1 MSGRKTIH
9 DFLSEDL
16 IDITHLLTLAL
27 GQKKE
32 QLYTDSNYELT
43 NTELK
48 KLDELIQQR
57 QQGKPFAYLSGSQG
71 FYHLDFKVSPATLIP
86 RPETELLID
95 IAIDLFKPNQLID
108 VIDLGTGSG
117 VIAITLADKCPSWRI
132 SATDKSK
139 EALKIAK
146 KNTTKDIN
154 FYHSSWFDKLARET
168 FDLIV
173 SNPPYLAENDS
184 HLESLKYEPIEA
196 LISGKDGLDD
206 IREIIQNAPKYLNQ
220 GGYLLLEHSDRQ
232 QKEIVELLKLS
243 FINILTYQDLN
254 GLDRVILAQVR

>member
-1 MSGRKTIH
+1 MSGRKTIN

-16 IDITHLLTLAL
+16 IDITQLLTLVL
-27 GQKKE
+27 GQNKE
-32 QLYTDSNYELT
+32 QLYTYSNYELT
-43 NTELK
+43 NKELK
-48 KLDELIQQR
+48 RLDELIQQR
-57 QQGKPFAYLSGSQG
+57 LQGKPFAYLSGSQG

-154 FYHSSWFDKLARET
+154 FYHSSWFDKLTGKT

-243 FINILTYQDLN
+243 FVNILTYQDLN

>member
-1 MSGRKTIH
+1 MSGRKTIN

-32 QLYTDSNYELT
+32 QLYIDSNYELT
-43 NTELK
+43 DKELK
-48 KLDELIQQR
+48 KLNELIQQR

-71 FYHLDFKVSPATLIP
+71 FYHLDFKVSSATLIP

-132 SATDKSK
+132 SATDKSID
-139 EALKIAK
+139 ALKIAK

-154 FYHSSWFDKLARET
+154 FYHSSWFDELTGKT

-173 SNPPYLAENDS
+173 TNPPYLAENDS

-196 LISGKDGLDD
+196 MVSGKDGLDD

-220 GGYLLLEHSDRQ
+220 GGYLLLEHSDKHQ
-232 QKEIVELLKLS
+232 NEIVELLKLS
-243 FINILTYQDLN
+243 FVNIVTYQDLN

>member
-1 MSGRKTIH
+1 MSRRGTIQ
-9 DFLSEDL
+9 DFLSSNKV
-16 IDITHLLTLAL
+16 DIAKLLTLAL
-27 GQKKE
+27 KKTKE
-32 QLYTDSNYELT
+32 DLYKNLSYKLT
-43 NTELK
+43 NKELEKLKLLIK
-48 KLDELIQQR
+48 KRE
-57 QQGKPFAYLSGSQG
+57 QGIPFAYLSGSQG

-154 FYHSSWFDKLARET
+154 FYHSSWFDKLTGKT

-173 SNPPYLAENDS
+173 SNPPYLAKNDS

-243 FINILTYQDLN
+243 FVNILTYQDLN

>member
-1 MSGRKTIH
+1 
-9 DFLSEDL
+9 
-16 IDITHLLTLAL
+16 
-27 GQKKE
+27 
-32 QLYTDSNYELT
+32 
-43 NTELK
+43 
-48 KLDELIQQR
+48 
-57 QQGKPFAYLSGSQG
+57 
-71 FYHLDFKVSPATLIP
+71 VSSATLIP

-95 IAIDLFKPNQLID
+95 IAIDLFKPNQSID

-132 SATDKSK
+132 SATDKSI

-154 FYHSSWFDKLARET
+154 FYHSSWFDELTGKT

-220 GGYLLLEHSDRQ
+220 GGYLLLEHSDKQ

-243 FINILTYQDLN
+243 FVNILTYQDLN
-254 GLDRVILAQVR
+254 DLDRVILAQVR

>member
-1 MSGRKTIH
+1 MSGRKTIN

-43 NTELK
+43 YKELK
-48 KLDELIQQR
+48 RLDELIQQR

-154 FYHSSWFDKLARET
+154 FYQSSWFDKLTGKT

-243 FINILTYQDLN
+243 FVNILTYQDLN

>member
-1 MSGRKTIH
+1 
-9 DFLSEDL
+9 
-16 IDITHLLTLAL
+16 
-27 GQKKE
+27 
-32 QLYTDSNYELT
+32 
-43 NTELK
+43 
-48 KLDELIQQR
+48 
-57 QQGKPFAYLSGSQG
+57 
-71 FYHLDFKVSPATLIP
+71 
-86 RPETELLID
+86 
-95 IAIDLFKPNQLID
+95 LID

-154 FYHSSWFDKLARET
+154 FYHSSWFDKLTGKT

-243 FINILTYQDLN
+243 FVNILTYQDLN

>member
-1 MSGRKTIH
+1 MSGRKTIN

-146 KNTTKDIN
+146 KNATKDIN
-154 FYHSSWFDKLARET
+154 FYHSSWFDELSDKT
-168 FDLIV
+168 FDLII
-173 SNPPYLAENDS
+173 SNPPYLSENDS

-196 LISGKDGLDD
+196 MVSGKDGLDD

-220 GGYLLLEHSDRQ
+220 GGYLLLEHSDRH
-232 QKEIVELLKLS
+232 QKEIVELLKDS
-243 FINILTYQDLN
+243 FVNILTYQDLN
-254 GLDRVILAQVR
+254 DLDRVILAQVR

>member
-1 MSGRKTIH
+1 MSGRKTIN

-43 NTELK
+43 NKELK
-48 KLDELIQQR
+48 RLDELIQQR

-95 IAIDLFKPNQLID
+95 IAIGLFKPNQSID

-154 FYHSSWFDKLARET
+154 FYQSSWFDKLTGKT

-184 HLESLKYEPIEA
+184 HLESLKYEPNEA

-232 QKEIVELLKLS
+232 QKETVELLKLS
-243 FINILTYQDLN
+243 FVNILTYQDLN

>member
-1 MSGRKTIH
+1 MSGRKTIN

-43 NTELK
+43 NKELK
-48 KLDELIQQR
+48 RLDELIQQR

-146 KNTTKDIN
+146 KNTTKNIN
-154 FYHSSWFDKLARET
+154 F
-168 FDLIV
+168 
-173 SNPPYLAENDS
+173 
-184 HLESLKYEPIEA
+184 
-196 LISGKDGLDD
+196 
-206 IREIIQNAPKYLNQ
+206 
-220 GGYLLLEHSDRQ
+220 
-232 QKEIVELLKLS
+232 
-243 FINILTYQDLN
+243 LN
-254 GLDRVILAQVR
+254 GLALQNFRPMNEEFLPAIKIREMNGGISDIWRTRTRHRKKTDIH

>member
-1 MSGRKTIH
+1 MSRRKTIN

-43 NTELK
+43 KKELK
-48 KLDELIQQR
+48 RLDELIQQR

-71 FYHLDFKVSPATLIP
+71 FYHLDFKVSSATLIP

-95 IAIDLFKPNQLID
+95 IAIDLFKPNQSID

-132 SATDKSK
+132 SATDKSI

-154 FYHSSWFDKLARET
+154 FYHSSWFDELTGKT

-220 GGYLLLEHSDRQ
+220 GGYLLLEHSDKQ

-243 FINILTYQDLN
+243 FVNILTYQDLN
-254 GLDRVILAQVR
+254 DLDRVILAQVR

>member
-1 MSGRKTIH
+1 MSGRKTIN

-43 NTELK
+43 NKELK
-48 KLDELIQQR
+48 RLDELIQQR
-57 QQGKPFAYLSGSQG
+57 LQGKPFAYLSGSQG

-154 FYHSSWFDKLARET
+154 FYQSSWFDKLTGKT

-232 QKEIVELLKLS
+232 QKEIIELLKLS
-243 FINILTYQDLN
+243 FVNILTYQDLN
-254 GLDRVILAQVR
+254 GLDRVILAQYL

>member
-1 MSGRKTIH
+1 MSGRKTIN

-16 IDITHLLTLAL
+16 IDITQLLTLVL
-27 GQKKE
+27 GQNKE
-32 QLYTDSNYELT
+32 QLYTYSNYELT
-43 NTELK
+43 NKELK
-48 KLDELIQQR
+48 RLDELIQQR

-95 IAIDLFKPNQLID
+95 IAIDLFKPNQSFD

-139 EALKIAK
+139 EALKIAR

-154 FYHSSWFDKLARET
+154 FYHSSWFDKLTGKT

-232 QKEIVELLKLS
+232 HKEIVELLKLS
-243 FINILTYQDLN
+243 FVNILTYQDLN

>member
-1 MSGRKTIH
+1 MSGRKTIN

-16 IDITHLLTLAL
+16 IDITQLLTLVL
-27 GQKKE
+27 GQNKE
-32 QLYTDSNYELT
+32 QLYTYSNYELT
-43 NTELK
+43 NKELK
-48 KLDELIQQR
+48 RLDELIQQR

-154 FYHSSWFDKLARET
+154 FYQSSWFDKLTGKT

-220 GGYLLLEHSDRQ
+220 GGYLLLEHSDKQ

-243 FINILTYQDLN
+243 FVNILTYQDLN
-254 GLDRVILAQVR
+254 GLDRAILAQ

>member
-1 MSGRKTIH
+1 MSGRKTIN

-48 KLDELIQQR
+48 RLDELIQQR

-86 RPETELLID
+86 RSETELLID

-154 FYHSSWFDKLARET
+154 FYHSSWFDKLTGKT

-206 IREIIQNAPKYLNQ
+206 IKEIIQNAPKYLNQ

-232 QKEIVELLKLS
+232 QNEIVELLKLS
-243 FINILTYQDLN
+243 FVNILTYQDLN

>member
-1 MSGRKTIH
+1 MSGRKTIN

-43 NTELK
+43 NKELK
-48 KLDELIQQR
+48 RLDELIQQR

-154 FYHSSWFDKLARET
+154 FYHSSWFDKLTGKT

-243 FINILTYQDLN
+243 FVNILTYQDLN

>member
-1 MSGRKTIH
+1 
-9 DFLSEDL
+9 
-16 IDITHLLTLAL
+16 
-27 GQKKE
+27 
-32 QLYTDSNYELT
+32 
-43 NTELK
+43 
-48 KLDELIQQR
+48 
-57 QQGKPFAYLSGSQG
+57 
-71 FYHLDFKVSPATLIP
+71 VSPATLIP

-154 FYHSSWFDKLARET
+154 FYQSSWFDKLTGKT

-206 IREIIQNAPKYLNQ
+206 IREIIQNTPKYLNQ

-243 FINILTYQDLN
+243 FVNILTYQDLN

>member
-1 MSGRKTIH
+1 MSGRKTIN

-48 KLDELIQQR
+48 KLDKLIQQR

-154 FYHSSWFDKLARET
+154 FYQSSWFDKLTGKT

-184 HLESLKYEPIEA
+184 HLESLKYEPMEA

-243 FINILTYQDLN
+243 FVNIVTYQDLN